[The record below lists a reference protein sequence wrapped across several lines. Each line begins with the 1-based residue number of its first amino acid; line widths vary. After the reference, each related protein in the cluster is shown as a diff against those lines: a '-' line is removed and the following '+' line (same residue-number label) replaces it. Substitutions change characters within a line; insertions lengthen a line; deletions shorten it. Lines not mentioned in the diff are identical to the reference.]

1 MTLSE
6 VTSLPQLVTFDGA
19 VYSITAIK
27 KASYKFIDVFSAEIR
42 TDGSAVTCDLHFD
55 AQRTADDIENVISN
69 FRKEVLDQDLRE
81 TLKKETEQV
90 RNVILAH
97 AFSKTG
103 IVSNE

>member
-1 MTLSE
+1 ML
-6 VTSLPQLVTFDGA
+6 QRKLVTLDGA
-19 VYSITAIK
+19 VYSVTVVK

-42 TDGSAVTCDLHFD
+42 TDGSAVTCDLLFD
-55 AQRTADDIENVISN
+55 TQRTEEDIESIVSD

-81 TLKKETEQV
+81 KLKKETEQV